1 MTDNLE
7 RAMALLDDVASGI
20 SATDAYQR
28 GRIAERLMIVAW
40 LRDDTGETAK
50 DLRRLHANK
59 RLSSQMTREW
69 EHLIALKAGIAD
81 AIERGDHLT

>member
-28 GRIAERLMIVAW
+28 GRIAERTMIVAW
-40 LRDDTGETAK
+40 LRANRPSDAGAAGFTAYVI
-50 DLRRLHANK
+50 N
-59 RLSSQMTREW
+59 
-69 EHLIALKAGIAD
+69 
-81 AIERGDHLT
+81 AIERGEHLT